1 MILREIRGAT
11 MGNSTNYENER
22 KQRIIKDMLDDYY
35 RKLRHYVEYLED
47 KELEEL
53 FQFIK
58 FVKTGHDKFCPLDL
72 GAVKI
77 LFQLMYSVSDSDVQ
91 KILLYLESTGFG
103 WQKLKYRLSNLCLSD
118 HSTDHCKRMSQTS
131 NPETALDQ
139 IEDLESIFFDEEYGA
154 ITLFIFCY
162 CLAALFS
169 KRLNWENFPVPFYL
183 QIACDRH
190 SVLFQ
195 LIEEIAEICDVNSGL
210 IDSCSTV
217 GKRRCGYRSQIYYP
231 TQSTKNDLDALI
243 RENTDVPVIVD
254 GYENST
260 YYNNL
265 LRSVANIPN
274 SRTAID
280 LRDRFS
286 VLPLFVCQTIKSS
299 FGNVFNMDLSD
310 LDISSEYLEFLRK
323 HKRLL
328 SSHVLEF
335 IKRADVFLFYNQ
347 EEGYRIKWQPFKDHI
362 GEYTDIARRQYPDL
376 TLNNAKNIGFLNFFF
391 NGFMNVFLWSFQF
404 PEPIT
409 LHNQDK
415 HSISKEKVIELHVN
429 TARKSLAKLHLRYH
443 PAPRSEGIQNKEAI
457 QLAKKIM
464 KCYAELHT
472 FISVIPISTKDGR
485 YIFRVETLQETRD
498 SDVTSKMETVQH
510 RLKKYECF
518 RLDMTDGKEIRLIV
532 SESQLQD
539 SNLQNILNS
548 EAFSD
553 NRKKL
558 PYAIGIDEIGQFYI
572 DDIVDFPHLLL
583 GGSTNSGKS
592 TAIKSL
598 LLSVAYKHQTGDA
611 YVIIMDLLSDKDESK
626 FSMFNDHPIMVCPVI
641 QDPLKAAE
649 TIFALH
655 YIMENR
661 PKDRPANEVPYI
673 VCVIDEFP
681 TLYDIPNKDYV
692 EQIKRVMSSLLSKGR
707 HANIHLAIAAQD
719 PSKDSVANVA
729 NAKVRMA
736 FYCSHYRYSI
746 NIIGNGEAAK
756 LQGQGQMIL
765 NSDRVR
771 GKRLLG
777 SFIDDVGMKKL
788 LNDTKASF
796 VQKNSHRPRI
806 PDAEAFDTS
815 VHDLPLAS
823 DVSTFILPQGSR
835 FKTFEEL
842 LPDAI
847 MWTLPQGKVANS
859 RLLKF
864 LHVRDAM
871 GRQILDWMSKNNLII
886 QLNGNHGWKVIPEC
900 FEEIPTTILNYLGEK
915 GISES
920 EIRDVF
926 RVGLEGSDTQDD
938 AELSEMENMVSQE
951 EVKGFCGNHRD
962 IEEVDENDLSQVA
975 DIDNRQVDK
984 ETVQEHYTESNSEV
998 PDFHGKEKNSELDLS
1013 QLETKQYIQSV
1024 KKYVKEQS
1032 KRGQGKRKPAH

>member
-1 MILREIRGAT
+1 

-35 RKLRHYVEYLED
+35 RKLMHYVEYLED

-58 FVKTGHDKFCPLDL
+58 FVRAGHDKFRPLDL

-77 LFQLMYSVSDSDVQ
+77 LFQLMHSVSDSDVQ
-91 KILLYLESTGFG
+91 KILLYLESTAFG
-103 WQKLKYRLSNLCLSD
+103 WQKLKYQLSNPCLSD
-118 HSTDHCKRMSQTS
+118 HPTDHCKRMSPTS
-131 NPETALDQ
+131 NPEVALDQ
-139 IEDLESIFFDEEYGA
+139 LECLRRIFFDEEYGA

-169 KRLNWENFPVPFYL
+169 KRLNWEHFPVPFYL
-183 QIACDRH
+183 RIACDRH

-217 GKRRCGYRSQIYYP
+217 GKRRCGYRSQVYYP

-265 LRSVANIPN
+265 LRSVTNIPN

-299 FGNVFNMDLSD
+299 FGNVFDMDLSD
-310 LDISSEYLEFLRK
+310 LDISSEYLEFLRE
-323 HKRLL
+323 HKQLL
-328 SSHVLEF
+328 ASHVLRF
-335 IKRADVFLFYNQ
+335 IQGADGFLFYDK
-347 EEGYRIKWQPFKDHI
+347 EEGHRIKWQPFKDHI
-362 GEYTDIARRQYPDL
+362 REHMDIARRQYPDL
-376 TLNNAKNIGFLNFFF
+376 TLNNAKNIGFFNFFY
-391 NGFMNVFLWSFQF
+391 NGFMNVFQESFQF

-409 LHNQDK
+409 LDQNR
-415 HSISKEKVIELHVN
+415 SPVLKEKLIELYVK
-429 TARKSLAKLHLRYH
+429 TARKSLAELHLRYL
-443 PAPRSEGIQNKEAI
+443 PAPCSEGIQNKEAT
-457 QLAKKIM
+457 QLAKQIVRR
-464 KCYAELHT
+464 YAELHT
-472 FISVIPISTKDGR
+472 FIRVTPVSAKDDR

-498 SDVTSKMETVQH
+498 KDVVNNRETVQR
-510 RLKKYECF
+510 RLNKYECF
-518 RLDMTDGKEIRLIV
+518 RLDMTDGREIKLIV
-532 SESQLQD
+532 SKSQLQD
-539 SNLQNILNS
+539 SNLQNILKS

-553 NRKKL
+553 HKRKL
-558 PYAIGIDEIGQFYI
+558 PYAIGIDETGQFYI
-572 DDIVDFPHLLL
+572 EDIVDFPHLLM

-592 TAIKSL
+592 TAIMSL
-598 LLSVAYKHQTGDA
+598 LLSIAYKHQTGDA

-626 FSMFNDHPIMVCPVI
+626 FSIFNDHPIMVCPVI

-681 TLYDIPNKDYV
+681 TLYDIPNKEYV
-692 EQIKRVMSSLLSKGR
+692 EQIKSVMSILLRKGR
-707 HANIHLAIAAQD
+707 HANIHLAVAAQD
-719 PSKDSVANVA
+719 PSKDSVGNAA
-729 NAKVRMA
+729 NARARMA
-736 FYCSHYRYSI
+736 FYCCHYRYSI
-746 NIIGNGEAAK
+746 NIIGIGEAAK
-756 LQGQGQMIL
+756 LQGNGQMIF
-765 NSDRVR
+765 NSEHARY
-771 GKRLLG
+771 KRLLG
-777 SFIDDVGMKKL
+777 SFIDDAGREKL
-788 LNDTKASF
+788 LNDTKKSF
-796 VQKNSHRPRI
+796 EQKNPHRPI
-806 PDAEAFDTS
+806 LPDTEDSDTS

-823 DVSTFILPQGSR
+823 DVSTSILPQGSR

-847 MWTLPQGKVANS
+847 MWTLPQEKVANS
-859 RLLKF
+859 RLLKY

-915 GISES
+915 GISKS

-951 EVKGFCGNHRD
+951 EVKEFCGSHRD
-962 IEEVDENDLSQVA
+962 IEEVDENDSNQATDNMQA
-975 DIDNRQVDK
+975 D
-984 ETVQEHYTESNSEV
+984 EEPAQEHYTESNTEV
-998 PDFHGKEKNSELDLS
+998 PDSQGKEKNSES
-1013 QLETKQYIQSV
+1013 AIS
-1024 KKYVKEQS
+1024 QS
-1032 KRGQGKRKPAH
+1032 KTKRHIQIDQKFIKEHTDRYQGKKKPVH